1 MPSVCFYFQ
10 VHQPFR
16 IKHYSVFD
24 IGKDHFYEDGEKNKW
39 IMDKVSEKCYLPA
52 NKKMLELIKRHKGKF
67 RISYSLSGT
76 VIEQMELFRPDVLQS
91 FVELAKTGCVEFL
104 SETYFH
110 SLSFLFNKVEFER
123 QIKAHDQKI
132 EQYFKQKPTVF
143 RNTELIYNNELAAFI
158 EKMGYKGILCEGV
171 DRLLKDRHP
180 NYLLKP
186 TGTKSIKALLKNYR
200 LSDDIAFRFSDKNW
214 SEWPLHADTFASWI
228 HKVAGNGDVINL
240 FMDYE
245 TFGEHQ
251 WESTGIFDFMDHLP
265 REILKH
271 PDFSFMTPSQVVDTY
286 TARGVYDAHEFISW
300 ADSERDLS
308 AWLGNNMQE
317 EALTKIYSIS
327 DKVLGSGNED
337 LIDVWGKLQT
347 SDHFYYMSTK
357 FWSDGDVHKYFS
369 PYNSPYDAYIFY
381 MNAFADF
388 ESTLNDEHK
397 PKKKASVKKTATSSR
412 KKKTEDN

>member
-1 MPSVCFYFQ
+1 
-10 VHQPFR
+10 
-16 IKHYSVFD
+16 
-24 IGKDHFYEDGEKNKW
+24 
-39 IMDKVSEKCYLPA
+39 
-52 NKKMLELIKRHKGKF
+52 
-67 RISYSLSGT
+67 
-76 VIEQMELFRPDVLQS
+76 
-91 FVELAKTGCVEFL
+91 
-104 SETYFH
+104 
-110 SLSFLFNKVEFER
+110 
-123 QIKAHDQKI
+123 
-132 EQYFKQKPTVF
+132 
-143 RNTELIYNNELAAFI
+143 
-158 EKMGYKGILCEGV
+158 
-171 DRLLKDRHP
+171 
-180 NYLLKP
+180 
-186 TGTKSIKALLKNYR
+186 
-200 LSDDIAFRFSDKNW
+200 
-214 SEWPLHADTFASWI
+214 
-228 HKVAGNGDVINL
+228 
-240 FMDYE
+240 MDYE